1 MKFPILPIILA
12 ALMLLGVSCSKK
24 PEVPVQQTVDIGVV
38 DLNNGAENRVDLKD
52 GSVCFI
58 TPKSMMD
65 GKLMLNMRVEKSG
78 SVVASPRAEATP
90 DQPVSVYLNDYIL
103 KLTPHLK

>member
-1 MKFPILPIILA
+1 MKFSIPAVLLA

-24 PEVPVQQTVDIGVV
+24 PEAPVQQTVDIGVV
-38 DLNNGAENRVDLKD
+38 DLNNGAENRIELKD

-58 TPKSMMD
+58 TPKSMTD

-78 SVVASPRAEATP
+78 TILASPRAEATP
-90 DQPVSVYLNDYIL
+90 DQPVSVYLTDYIL